1 MDDVDSLPGGPAER
15 FLAAG
20 VCQQQGWVRVHEVN
34 GPAAHRLSC
43 GQSPFLCA
51 WEKKLCVL
59 TDSQLLLL
67 GEDEQNTCEAAEKSS
82 DAADARNLRR
92 TVSVPSEGQFP
103 DFPPEGAAVL
113 DGSCE
118 RSARRRSVPGPASS
132 EKTVAA
138 DAPCS
143 SSPFRVPGFF
153 SKRLKGSIKRT
164 KSQNKLDRNS
174 SLQLPVLRTADTDR
188 SHGLPRPNESTSRRS
203 PPEAAALGVEDG
215 VTVRPLHGSVL
226 GRDFCFEVTYSGG
239 TKCFSCS
246 SASERDKWLEN
257 LRRSAQPNKDNCRRA
272 EHLLWLWIIE
282 AKDLPPKKTYFCEL
296 CLDDV
301 LYARTAGEARG
312 DGPFWGERF
321 LLADLPAVRS
331 LTVHVYRD
339 ADKKKKKKDNNNY
352 VGLVNI
358 PAAAVPAEHAGRRQ
372 GQRGRPVPALEAA
385 FSDRRRA
392 AGGAVQGVRGVRH
405 QRVRDAVRRARARH
419 RRQEQ
424 GGRGRRPR
432 AHPARH
438 RHGKGVPGR
447 RGDVGGGALRRAR
460 RPPLQGEHAGRQGH
474 GGVPQT
480 GRARVSARRA
490 GRLRQSLVRVGRGLR
505 GGSRPLFRRRPG
517 GTSKQLEDVLRAG
530 LLQDHQLLLR
540 VPSRVEGS
548 VFVVAPALRGGRSPG
563 GHRRSSDR
571 LLALPALPVSRHHV
585 AVALPAGAGISR
597 RAHVPDAHAHRQSH
611 PEPRQLHQVRR
622 QGGVHGL
629 HERLPGARA
638 GGDDALPVGNLRPG
652 NAARRAGIRR
662 IRGPREGAGAAA
674 RASGRRGRAARRG
687 HARQAGPAAEDSGR
701 YFSRPG
707 RARSPPATAGP
718 LPRPTWLRPRH
729 RRRPVVRL
737 AANLPGDCGRH
748 FDDDVCRL
756 HGKGRRRAAATP
768 KGTNPKENEDD
779 TVVSSPDADQTA
791 VVARGPRPPPSPR
804 QPFYDRARLA
814 PEAAAPACGR
824 SVSLAD
830 LQDPA
835 RGGGAGSRSSV
846 GPGRA
851 PPADAQPQSAPQ
863 VRRPL
868 APPIEHQSS
877 LQPLSFHNP
886 AYQLASPAH
895 QLSSPAHSPQ
905 DSGTG
910 SSRSSGRA
918 ASGGGP
924 DEAGVAVP
932 RRCAAAGAAHI
943 VEVEQRGRAVGG
955 ANSETVPAG
964 NQSSP
969 EEQRTAA
976 WVLSNG
982 QYHHDRRG
990 ERKDAEGLGPEEG
1003 ECSDEA
1009 PACPRPTDPSEE
1021 KRLRKWMNSIID
1033 YKQEVCHLKDLLRA
1047 SCRRLEEY
1055 ERRLLAQEVNIGH
1068 MHAEYKTRLDASEE
1082 RRRRER
1088 HGKQQQ
1094 IDDILS
1100 RLLAVEGELK
1110 REHAEM
1116 QAVIESKQEV
1126 IDAQEQRISCL
1137 DATNARLMAALTQ
1150 VKDRCGSANPRNPTK
1165 LSITENGEFKN
1176 SGC

>member
-737 AANLPGDCGRH
+737 AANLPGDCGR
-748 FDDDVCRL
+748 DDDALRRPLKGQTRRKTKTILCNIYLYLKSNIATQLFSSRHTQSLSASGKNSHPFRSGLLPKAIHLIQFISMPQARAFSFAETHRRDPVGSSSVSRSVLVSAFRL
-756 HGKGRRRAAATP
+756 PTRIRRRSSREGRAPRRPLGSLSTTAPVWRPRPPRRRAGAASPWRTCRTRPGEAGRAHGRPSDPGGLRPRTP
-768 KGTNPKENEDD
+768 NPRAPRRYAAHWLRPSSIKAACSRSPS
-779 TVVSSPDADQTA
+779 TTPPTSSPAPPTSS
-791 VVARGPRPPPSPR
+791 VAPPTRRRTP
-804 QPFYDRARLA
+804 A
-814 PEAAAPACGR
+814 PAAPAAAAGR
-824 SVSLAD
+824 R
-830 LQDPA
+830 PA
-835 RGGGAGSRSSV
+835 AVRTRRASPCRAGVPPRAPPTSSRWSSAVGRWAGPTRRPCPPAIKARPRSSV
-846 GPGRA
+846 SNVSCRLWSERRPGCSATDNITTTAEGSGKTPR
-851 PPADAQPQSAPQ
+851 DSAQRRENVPTRLQHALARPTL
-863 VRRPL
+863 VRR
-868 APPIEHQSS
+868 
-877 LQPLSFHNP
+877 
-886 AYQLASPAH
+886 
-895 QLSSPAHSPQ
+895 
-905 DSGTG
+905 SG
-910 SSRSSGRA
+910 SG
-918 ASGGGP
+918 
-924 DEAGVAVP
+924 
-932 RRCAAAGAAHI
+932 
-943 VEVEQRGRAVGG
+943 
-955 ANSETVPAG
+955 
-964 NQSSP
+964 
-969 EEQRTAA
+969 
-976 WVLSNG
+976 NG
-982 QYHHDRRG
+982 
-990 ERKDAEGLGPEEG
+990 
-1003 ECSDEA
+1003 
-1009 PACPRPTDPSEE
+1009 
-1021 KRLRKWMNSIID
+1021 
-1033 YKQEVCHLKDLLRA
+1033 
-1047 SCRRLEEY
+1047 
-1055 ERRLLAQEVNIGH
+1055 
-1068 MHAEYKTRLDASEE
+1068 
-1082 RRRRER
+1082 
-1088 HGKQQQ
+1088 
-1094 IDDILS
+1094 
-1100 RLLAVEGELK
+1100 
-1110 REHAEM
+1110 
-1116 QAVIESKQEV
+1116 
-1126 IDAQEQRISCL
+1126 
-1137 DATNARLMAALTQ
+1137 
-1150 VKDRCGSANPRNPTK
+1150 
-1165 LSITENGEFKN
+1165 
-1176 SGC
+1176 

>member
-1 MDDVDSLPGGPAER
+1 MLLLLCLPVALATGPACGLTHKVASVCLR
-15 FLAAG
+15 ARACVCSRVFLRTSWKSSN
-20 VCQQQGWVRVHEVN
+20 VLSKTTQLHFKVN

-43 GQSPFLCA
+43 GQSPFLCV

-67 GEDEQNTCEAAEKSS
+67 GKDEQNTCEAAEKSS

-92 TVSVPSEGQFP
+92 TVSVPAEGQFP

-118 RSARRRSVPGPASS
+118 RSARRRSVPGAASS

-138 DAPCS
+138 EAPCS

-188 SHGLPRPNESTSRRS
+188 SHGHPRPKESTSRRS
-203 PPEAAALGVEDG
+203 PPEATALSVEDG
-215 VTVRPLHGSVL
+215 VTVRPLHSSVL

-257 LRRSAQPNKDNCRRA
+257 LRRSVQPNKDNCRRA
-272 EHLLWLWIIE
+272 EHLLWLWIVE

-301 LYARTAGEARG
+301 LYARTTGEARG

-358 PAAAVPAEHAGRRQ
+358 PAAAVSGRQFVEKWYPLSTPAAAKAKGGGPSLRLKLRFQTVAVLPVEQYKEFAEYVTNAYGTLCAALEPVIGVKNKEDVAAALVRILHSTGTAKEFLGDAVMSEVERCSEHDVLLFRENTLAAKATEEYLKLVGREYLHDALGDFVKALFESDEDCEVDPARCSAGDLAEHQSNLKMCCELAFCKIINSYCVFPRELKEVFSSWRR
-372 GQRGRPVPALEAA
+372 RCEAA
-385 FSDRRRA
+385 GHRADIGDRLIGSSLFLRFLCPA
-392 AGGAVQGVRGVRH
+392 IMSPSLFQL
-405 QRVRDAVRRARARH
+405 AREYPDERTCRTLTLIAKVI
-419 RRQEQ
+419 QNL
-424 GGRGRRPR
+424 
-432 AHPARH
+432 ANFT
-438 RHGKGVPGR
+438 KF
-447 RGDVGGGALRRAR
+447 GDKEEYMAFMNDFLER
-460 RPPLQGEHAGRQGH
+460 E
-474 GGVPQT
+474 
-480 GRARVSARRA
+480 RA
-490 GRLRQSLVRVGRGLR
+490 GMTRFLSEISDPETPPGAPGFAGYVDLGREL
-505 GGSRPLFRRRPG
+505 
-517 GTSKQLEDVLRAG
+517 A
-530 LLQDHQLLLR
+530 LLHALLAD
-540 VPSRVEGS
+540 
-548 VFVVAPALRGGRSPG
+548 VVAQLDERENSFLQAT
-563 GHRRSSDR
+563 
-571 LLALPALPVSRHHV
+571 LAKL
-585 AVALPAGAGISR
+585 
-597 RAHVPDAHAHRQSH
+597 
-611 PEPRQLHQVRR
+611 
-622 QGGVHGL
+622 
-629 HERLPGARA
+629 
-638 GGDDALPVGNLRPG
+638 
-652 NAARRAGIRR
+652 
-662 IRGPREGAGAAA
+662 
-674 RASGRRGRAARRG
+674 
-687 HARQAGPAAEDSGR
+687 
-701 YFSRPG
+701 
-707 RARSPPATAGP
+707 GP
-718 LPRPTWLRPRH
+718 LPRILGDISRGLAAPDPP
-729 RRRPVVRL
+729 RRP
-737 AANLPGDCGRH
+737 PGRFRD
-748 FDDDVCRL
+748 
-756 HGKGRRRAAATP
+756 RRSSAHDIGAGLSSGLRRIFRETAD
-768 KGTNPKENEDD
+768 G
-779 TVVSSPDADQTA
+779 VSSPDADQTA
-791 VVARGPRPPPSPR
+791 VVAQGPPGPLPSPR

-824 SVSLAD
+824 SVSLVD

-835 RGGGAGSRSSV
+835 RGPEPGRGPRSSV
-846 GPGRA
+846 GPARA

-868 APPIEHQSS
+868 APPIKQQSS

-886 AYQLASPAH
+886 AYQLAGSSH

-905 DSGTG
+905 DSSTG

-918 ASGGGP
+918 GHRP
-924 DEAGVAVP
+924 PPVAVP
-932 RRCAAAGAAHI
+932 RHSAAAGTAHI
-943 VEVEQRGRAVGG
+943 VKVEQHSRAAGG
-955 ANSETVPAG
+955 ANSETVPAC
-964 NQSSP
+964 NQTSP
-969 EEQRTAA
+969 EEQCVKRVISPVERTAA
-976 WVLSNG
+976 WVLGNG

-1003 ECSDEA
+1003 GCSDE
-1009 PACPRPTDPSEE
+1009 
-1021 KRLRKWMNSIID
+1021 

-1068 MHAEYKTRLDASEE
+1068 MHTEYKTRLDASEE

-1088 HGKQQQ
+1088 HDKQQQ
-1094 IDDILS
+1094 IDDILC
-1100 RLLAVEGELK
+1100 RLLAVEDELK

-1126 IDAQEQRISCL
+1126 IDAQQPTRCPRRPREERGSVRSLVMGHWDLPRIYL
-1137 DATNARLMAALTQ
+1137 FYLNIEH
-1150 VKDRCGSANPRNPTK
+1150 VY
-1165 LSITENGEFKN
+1165 E
-1176 SGC
+1176 

>member
-737 AANLPGDCGRH
+737 AANLPGDCGR
-748 FDDDVCRL
+748 
-756 HGKGRRRAAATP
+756 
-768 KGTNPKENEDD
+768 
-779 TVVSSPDADQTA
+779 
-791 VVARGPRPPPSPR
+791 
-804 QPFYDRARLA
+804 
-814 PEAAAPACGR
+814 
-824 SVSLAD
+824 
-830 LQDPA
+830 
-835 RGGGAGSRSSV
+835 
-846 GPGRA
+846 
-851 PPADAQPQSAPQ
+851 

-969 EEQRTAA
+969 EEQCVKRVMSPVERTAA

>member
-737 AANLPGDCGRH
+737 AANLPGDCGR
-748 FDDDVCRL
+748 DDDALRRPLKGQTRRKTKTILSFRL
-756 HGKGRRRAAATP
+756 PTRIRRRSSREGRAPRRPLGSLSTTAPVWRPRPPRRRAGAASPWRTCRTRPGEAGRAHGRPSDPGGLRPRTP
-768 KGTNPKENEDD
+768 NPRAPRRYAAHWLRPSSIKAACSRSPS
-779 TVVSSPDADQTA
+779 TTPPTSSPAPPTSS
-791 VVARGPRPPPSPR
+791 VAPPTRRRTP
-804 QPFYDRARLA
+804 A
-814 PEAAAPACGR
+814 PAAPAAAAGR
-824 SVSLAD
+824 R
-830 LQDPA
+830 PA
-835 RGGGAGSRSSV
+835 AVRTRRASPCRAGVPPRAPPTSSRWSSAVGRWAGPTRRPCPPAIKARPRSSV
-846 GPGRA
+846 SNVSCRLWSERRPGCSATDNITTTAEGSGKTPR
-851 PPADAQPQSAPQ
+851 DSAQRRENVPTRLQHALARPTL
-863 VRRPL
+863 VRR
-868 APPIEHQSS
+868 
-877 LQPLSFHNP
+877 
-886 AYQLASPAH
+886 
-895 QLSSPAHSPQ
+895 
-905 DSGTG
+905 SG
-910 SSRSSGRA
+910 SG
-918 ASGGGP
+918 
-924 DEAGVAVP
+924 
-932 RRCAAAGAAHI
+932 
-943 VEVEQRGRAVGG
+943 
-955 ANSETVPAG
+955 
-964 NQSSP
+964 
-969 EEQRTAA
+969 
-976 WVLSNG
+976 NG
-982 QYHHDRRG
+982 
-990 ERKDAEGLGPEEG
+990 
-1003 ECSDEA
+1003 
-1009 PACPRPTDPSEE
+1009 
-1021 KRLRKWMNSIID
+1021 
-1033 YKQEVCHLKDLLRA
+1033 
-1047 SCRRLEEY
+1047 
-1055 ERRLLAQEVNIGH
+1055 
-1068 MHAEYKTRLDASEE
+1068 
-1082 RRRRER
+1082 
-1088 HGKQQQ
+1088 
-1094 IDDILS
+1094 
-1100 RLLAVEGELK
+1100 
-1110 REHAEM
+1110 
-1116 QAVIESKQEV
+1116 
-1126 IDAQEQRISCL
+1126 
-1137 DATNARLMAALTQ
+1137 
-1150 VKDRCGSANPRNPTK
+1150 
-1165 LSITENGEFKN
+1165 
-1176 SGC
+1176 